1 MTTPTLV
8 SDFYER
14 IWNAADQS
22 AVGELL
28 AEGFVFRGSL
38 GAQMSGQARFW
49 DYVCEV
55 RGALANYHCEILEC
69 VFEEPLA
76 FAKMRFCGT
85 HVGELRGHRPT
96 GLLVHWHGAALFRF
110 EQERIGELWVLGDL
124 AGLDAMLRSNAGKV
138 S

>member
-8 SDFYER
+8 RDFYER
-14 IWNAADQS
+14 VWNAGEHS
-22 AVGELL
+22 AVDELL

-38 GAQMSGQARFW
+38 GAQMRGRARFW

-55 RGALANYHCEILEC
+55 RAALANYRCEILER

-76 FAKMRFCGT
+76 FAKMNFSGI
-85 HVGELRGHRPT
+85 HVGELRGHGPT

-110 EQERIGELWVLGDL
+110 EQARIGELWVLGDL
-124 AGLDAMLRSNAGKV
+124 AGLDAKLRSNAGKI